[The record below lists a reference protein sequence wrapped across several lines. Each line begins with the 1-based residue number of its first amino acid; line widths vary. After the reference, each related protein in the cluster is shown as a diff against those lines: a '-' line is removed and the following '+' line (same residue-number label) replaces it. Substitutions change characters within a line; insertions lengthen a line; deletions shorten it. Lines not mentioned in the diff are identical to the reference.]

1 MSSFR
6 HSINNGSK
14 KKVSDICS
22 LKVSQ
27 KASRRMKRTRDKVNP
42 WDFEKQGRHI
52 YCAFEG
58 DFTMPKLPE
67 AVQYK
72 ASQS

>member
-1 MSSFR
+1 
-6 HSINNGSK
+6 
-14 KKVSDICS
+14 
-22 LKVSQ
+22 
-27 KASRRMKRTRDKVNP
+27 MKRTRDKVNP